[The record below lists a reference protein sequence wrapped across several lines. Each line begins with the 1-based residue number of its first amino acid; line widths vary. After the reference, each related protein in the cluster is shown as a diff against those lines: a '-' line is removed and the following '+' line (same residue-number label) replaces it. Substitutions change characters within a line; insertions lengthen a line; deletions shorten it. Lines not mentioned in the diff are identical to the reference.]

1 MLILSLPF
9 KYSHGKASS
18 RHAKG
23 ARRYGTRPE
32 RRPMILHAS
41 SCCACAPQ
49 VRDLLTT
56 EHEQQL
62 KRRGQPGPASS
73 LSRDAIPVDAIVS
86 TIGFP
91 LVGGPAGTM
100 EGGRQADVA
109 KAILTAKNVPYV
121 VAAPLLIQARIH
133 LPLAPTH
140 VLMVNSYGP
149 VTGASEMKLKTG
161 CMEG

>member
-1 MLILSLPF
+1 MLC
-9 KYSHGKASS
+9 
-18 RHAKG
+18 
-23 ARRYGTRPE
+23 
-32 RRPMILHAS
+32 M
-41 SCCACAPQ
+41 CPQ

-62 KRRGQPGPASS
+62 KKTGQPGPASS
-73 LSRDAIPVDAIVS
+73 LSRDAITVDAIVS

-121 VAAPLLIQARIH
+121 VAAPLLIQARLY
-133 LPLAPTH
+133 LPLMPRRVAAVCVWMAQLQVLSTSSYRLTACKDQQGSTLGSLRLAPH
-140 VLMVNSYGP
+140 EW
-149 VTGASEMKLKTG
+149 A
-161 CMEG
+161 CM

>member
-1 MLILSLPF
+1 MLC
-9 KYSHGKASS
+9 
-18 RHAKG
+18 
-23 ARRYGTRPE
+23 
-32 RRPMILHAS
+32 M
-41 SCCACAPQ
+41 CPQ

-73 LSRDAIPVDAIVS
+73 LSRDAIRVDAIVS

-121 VAAPLLIQARIH
+121 VAAPLLIQARLH
-133 LPLAPTH
+133 PLLMPMQ
-140 VLMVNSYGP
+140 VLSVKPHGP
-149 VTGASEMKLKTG
+149 VTGVAAMKPQTKYT
-161 CMEG
+161 EE

>member
-1 MLILSLPF
+1 
-9 KYSHGKASS
+9 
-18 RHAKG
+18 
-23 ARRYGTRPE
+23 
-32 RRPMILHAS
+32 MILHAW
-41 SCCACAPQ
+41 ACELMLRMCPQ

-62 KRRGQPGPASS
+62 NKTGQPGPASS
-73 LSRDAIPVDAIVS
+73 LSRDAITVDAIVS

-121 VAAPLLIQARIH
+121 VAAPLLIQAR
-133 LPLAPTH
+133 LYPLLMLKH
-140 VLMVNSYGP
+140 VAAVCVPVAQLQVSATLSSRLTACKDERALMWHCEFVWQC
-149 VTGASEMKLKTG
+149 L
-161 CMEG
+161 

>member
-1 MLILSLPF
+1 MLLSDAAIVMLP
-9 KYSHGKASS
+9 A
-18 RHAKG
+18 RHAEG
-23 ARRYGTRPE
+23 RSQAQALARAQAEDP
-32 RRPMILHAS
+32 
-41 SCCACAPQ
+41 ACAGLCAHAVHVPRQ

-73 LSRDAIPVDAIVS
+73 LSRDAITVDAIVS

-91 LVGGPAGTM
+91 LVGGPAGAM

-121 VAAPLLIQARIH
+121 VAAPLLIQAR
-133 LPLAPTH
+133 LY
-140 VLMVNSYGP
+140 SR
-149 VTGASEMKLKTG
+149 
-161 CMEG
+161 

>member
-1 MLILSLPF
+1 
-9 KYSHGKASS
+9 
-18 RHAKG
+18 
-23 ARRYGTRPE
+23 
-32 RRPMILHAS
+32 MILHAQAHELMP
-41 SCCACAPQ
+41 CMCPQ

-73 LSRDAIPVDAIVS
+73 LSRDAITIDAIVS

-121 VAAPLLIQARIH
+121 VAAPLLIQAR
-133 LPLAPTH
+133 LYLLLMLKH
-140 VLMVNSYGP
+140 VAAVCVPMAQSQVSSTLSSTLTVCKDERALMWHCGFCVAMPSG
-149 VTGASEMKLKTG
+149 
-161 CMEG
+161 